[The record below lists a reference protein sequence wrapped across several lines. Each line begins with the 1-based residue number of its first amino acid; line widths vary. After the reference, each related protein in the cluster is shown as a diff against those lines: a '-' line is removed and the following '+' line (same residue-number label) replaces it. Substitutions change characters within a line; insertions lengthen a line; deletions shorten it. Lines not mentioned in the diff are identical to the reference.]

1 MLCDKCKK
9 NEATVFLV
17 SPKDAVAEWNLCK
30 TCLKEICPQVSQIKD
45 ESSDNLN
52 DSGGW
57 TSYTPKI
64 SEQGKKGK

>member
-17 SPKDAVAEWNLCK
+17 SPKNAVAEWNLCDI
-30 TCLKEICPQVSQIKD
+30 CSKEVCPQASKVKN

-52 DSGGW
+52 NSRGW

-64 SEQGKKGK
+64 SE